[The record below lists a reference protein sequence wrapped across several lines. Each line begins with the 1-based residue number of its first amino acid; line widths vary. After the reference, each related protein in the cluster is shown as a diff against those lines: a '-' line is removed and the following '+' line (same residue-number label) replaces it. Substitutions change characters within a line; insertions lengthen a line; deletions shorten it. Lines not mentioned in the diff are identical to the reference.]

1 MSGYHPMMQYFSRNK
16 TSLKHEGLAALVVF
30 LVALPLSIGVAVAT
44 GASPTSGII
53 SAAVGG
59 IVVGLLS
66 GCPLSVSGPTAS
78 LMIIVAEI
86 ITNFGLKQ
94 LGLIAFLAGIIQL
107 IFAILK
113 LGPVFRTVAPS
124 VIQGMLSAIGVSIF
138 ASQFHVMV
146 GDSPNHNPIANLA
159 LIPGS
164 LLHGLFP
171 MDGSVYHMSA
181 LIGVITIG
189 TIMLWNLVPKRIKAI
204 PPALVGVV
212 VSILVTQIFHFPIKH
227 LNLPDGLMQDINII
241 DFNAVIPAL
250 TNSSYMLAAFTVAF
264 IATAETLLTATAVD
278 QLHTGARANYNQEV
292 FAQATGNLVA
302 GFLGVL
308 PIAGVIIRSAANV
321 TAGAKTRIS
330 TILHGIFLL
339 VFIII
344 FPHVLEIIPTSCFAA
359 ILVYT
364 GVRLVNYKALIK
376 IYSYSRAEFI
386 IYLITVTAVLLTNLL
401 QGIII
406 GLLVSFIRLLHQ
418 INHLEISTQAIEG
431 TDVIEVD
438 LEGAANFVTLPQI
451 ADLLGALEQKK
462 KVYIFFDKCQYI
474 DHSCIDFLVN
484 WETQYM
490 ASGGKVVLELH
501 TLTDRFSKYASTAEK
516 DRTK

>member
-1 MSGYHPMMQYFSRNK
+1 MMKYFTRNK
-16 TSLKHEGLAALVVF
+16 TSIKQEALAALVVF

-53 SAAVGG
+53 SAALGG
-59 IVVGLLS
+59 IIVGIFS

-78 LMIIVAEI
+78 LMIIVAEVI
-86 ITNFGLKQ
+86 NNFGLKQ

-107 IFAILK
+107 IFAVLK
-113 LGPVFRTVAPS
+113 LGPVFRAVAPS

-146 GDSPNHNPIANLA
+146 GDSPNHSTLENLA
-159 LIPGS
+159 LIPSS

-171 MDGSVYHMSA
+171 MDGSLYHMSA

-189 TIMLWNLVPKRIKAI
+189 TIMLWNTAPKSIKII

-212 VSILVTQIFHFPIKH
+212 ASILVTQFFHFPIKH
-227 LNLPDGLMQDINII
+227 LNLPDGLLQDINII
-241 DFNAVIPAL
+241 DFNAIIPAL
-250 TNSSYMLAAFTVAF
+250 ANSSYMIAAFTVAF

-278 QLHTGARANYNQEV
+278 QLHTGPRANYNKEL
-292 FAQATGNLVA
+292 FAQSLGNMVA
-302 GFLGVL
+302 GFIGVL
-308 PIAGVIIRSAANV
+308 PIAGVIIRSVANA
-321 TAGAKTRIS
+321 TAGAKTRMS
-330 TILHGIFLL
+330 TIFHGIFLL
-339 VFIII
+339 VFIIL

-364 GVRLVNYKALIK
+364 GIKLINYKALVK
-376 IYSYSRAEFI
+376 IYSYSRAELI
-386 IYLITVTAVLLTNLL
+386 IYLITVAAVLVTNLL

-406 GLLVSFIRLLHQ
+406 GLLVSILRLLHQ
-418 INHLEISTQAIEG
+418 INHLKITTHEIEG
-431 TDVIEVD
+431 TNVIEVD
-438 LEGAANFVTLPQI
+438 MEGAANFVTLPQV
-451 ADLLGALEQKK
+451 ADTLETLMPKK

-474 DHSCIDFLVN
+474 DHSCIDFLIN

-490 ASGGKVVLELH
+490 ASGGQVVLELH
-501 TLTDRFSKYASTAEK
+501 TLTDRFSKYATTAEK
-516 DRTK
+516 DRTKF